1 MTRMVIVPGTK
12 CCAIS
17 RPPCAPSPGPV
28 IPARLGGDEFVVLLH
43 DCAPIDAMQVA
54 ERVRLHLLEAARQ
67 ATPGIEFSV
76 SIGIAATPRG
86 GSVEDW
92 LALADRALYHA
103 KRQGKNNASYGE

>member
-1 MTRMVIVPGTK
+1 MI
-12 CCAIS
+12 
-17 RPPCAPSPGPV
+17 RPRGW
-28 IPARLGGDEFVVLLH
+28 GGDEFVVLLR
-43 DCAPIDAMQVA
+43 DCAPVDAMHVA

-67 ATPGIEFSV
+67 ATPSVEFSV

-103 KRQGKNNASYGE
+103 KRQGKNTASYGE